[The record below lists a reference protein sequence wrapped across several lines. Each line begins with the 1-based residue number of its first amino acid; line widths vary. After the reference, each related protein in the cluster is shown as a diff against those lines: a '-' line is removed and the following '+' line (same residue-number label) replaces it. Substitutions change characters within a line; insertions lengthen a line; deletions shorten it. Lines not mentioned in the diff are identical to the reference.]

1 VLGSKMTHDANCITH
16 ETGHTP
22 DEFLKTCLDV
32 EYIIIIFK
40 DNVYVD
46 CSKCIYPGVF
56 NLFFCNWPKPNFSL
70 RHREPKLY
78 RDVRKDLKITFKK
91 DKNSFIIL

>member
-1 VLGSKMTHDANCITH
+1 MRYGDKSESGVFGSKMTKHDANFITR

-46 CSKCIYPGVF
+46 GSKCI
-56 NLFFCNWPKPNFSL
+56 
-70 RHREPKLY
+70 
-78 RDVRKDLKITFKK
+78 
-91 DKNSFIIL
+91 